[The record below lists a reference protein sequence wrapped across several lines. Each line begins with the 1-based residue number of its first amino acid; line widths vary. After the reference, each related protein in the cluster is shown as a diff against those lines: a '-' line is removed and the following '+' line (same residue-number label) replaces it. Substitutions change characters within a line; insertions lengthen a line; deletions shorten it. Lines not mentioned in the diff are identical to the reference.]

1 MKPIAAFIIAL
12 AFTLVTVIHVD
23 AQAAESIWLTASTT
37 AYKTN
42 ETVTVTVNAISAT
55 PIQGFTFQIHYD
67 PTCLKAVNATSLISG
82 MNGLS
87 LPQTSGL
94 LDASYASSVPQ
105 TVNGALAKVRFVALK
120 GCQTTLTLESAA
132 LAIRNES
139 GFAAPLTSVLIGEK
153 SVALNIDAAVGV
165 PEPTQPASA
174 ATLLLEPTSASS
186 DQTMFGW
193 VVGSIST
200 LFILGI
206 LFGVFKLLRT
216 GPGIS
221 PKKKV
226 LAHNATLYVKHGPHV
241 GKSFLLNSF
250 PCHIGRDPI
259 NEICLNDPH
268 IMSRHAQIFAADN
281 GYYLADVDGETF
293 INGRVVKK
301 SSAMLKPGDVVRLGK
316 SALLVFES

>member
-67 PTCLKAVNATSLISG
+67 PTCLKAVNATSLIAG

-94 LDASYASSVPQ
+94 LDASYASSTPQ
-105 TVNGALAKVRFVALK
+105 TVNGALATVRFVALK

-193 VVGSIST
+193 VVASLAT
-200 LFILGI
+200 LFILGL
-206 LFGVFKLLRT
+206 LFGAFKLLRI
-216 GPGIS
+216 GPGLS
-221 PKKKV
+221 SKRT
-226 LAHNATLYVKHGPHV
+226 LSQNATLYVKHGPHV

-293 INGRVVKK
+293 INGRAVKK
-301 SSAMLKPGDVVRLGK
+301 SSALLKPGDVVRLGK
-316 SALLVFES
+316 SALLVFGS